1 MAPISVCFFRDAGHF
16 RSWLDEHHDRHAELW
31 VGFYKK
37 GAGQTGLDYPT
48 AVDVALC
55 FGWIDGIRKGLDE
68 VSYVNRFTPRKP
80 RSIWSRVNI
89 AKVEA
94 LIARGEMHQAG
105 LNAYA
110 KRDEAR
116 SGVYSFEK
124 RPEAFPAAMERRFRA
139 KRAAWSF
146 FGEQPPG
153 YRRLAIWW
161 VTSAR
166 RDETRERRLTQLID
180 VSARGMRLGVLFGQ
194 TGAVPS
200 KPTRKAAT
208 PPASAKRLAAAKSL
222 AARKAG
228 GPAGRKKVTGAATR
242 PGSAKTRA
250 RR

>member
-1 MAPISVCFFRDAGHF
+1 MAPISVSFFRDAGHF
-16 RSWLDEHHDRHAELW
+16 RRWLEEHHDRHTELW
-31 VGFYKK
+31 VGFYRK
-37 GAGQTGLDYPT
+37 GTGQRGLDYPT
-48 AVDVALC
+48 AVDLALC

-68 VSYVNRFTPRKP
+68 VSYINRFTPRKA

-105 LNAYA
+105 LDAYA
-110 KRDEAR
+110 KRDDAR

-124 RPEAFPAAMERRFRA
+124 RPEAFPSAMERRFRA
-139 KRAAWSF
+139 NRAAWSF
-146 FGEQPPG
+146 FGQQPPG

-161 VTSAR
+161 VSSAK
-166 RDETRERRLTQLID
+166 RDETRERRLAQLID

-200 KPTRKAAT
+200 KPTKNAASK
-208 PPASAKRLAAAKSL
+208 PRASAKTLAAAKRP
-222 AARKAG
+222 AARKRA
-228 GPAGRKKVTGAATR
+228 TGAATTTPR
-242 PGSAKTRA
+242 SAKTKA